1 MASVAGRRIGT
12 VLLGVCCVALPAV
25 AQEAAPRA
33 AAPSLSIELNDLA
46 ASQEGCKLTFVA
58 ENGLSQSLDKAS
70 FEVVLFDRK
79 GLVERIAVLDFRDLP
94 SGKTKVRQFDLAGTR
109 CEDLGSLLINDS
121 PSCTGEGIAA
131 DACMRGLKAGSKAD
145 GVALKG

>member
-1 MASVAGRRIGT
+1 MASVAGRRIWT

-25 AQEAAPRA
+25 AQEAAPRPRPRRS
-33 AAPSLSIELNDLA
+33 PSSSTI
-46 ASQEGCKLTFVA
+46 SRPRRRGCKLTFVA